1 MINTIYTDGGCYNTG
16 DKKGMGSFAYLS
28 PVSFQSGCV
37 KVICGRLEN
46 TTNNRAEMI
55 AIIQAIKSNKLQKH
69 IITDSGYV
77 VKGLYNP
84 SYLSKWLQN
93 GWVTSAKKPVL
104 NKDLWRKLHR
114 LGWHYQF
121 TLEVMKGHNK
131 DKDKEKAF
139 WNNICDR
146 VCTYVLQNEDKFELG
161 YTYTAYYD
169 FVTQKISLGIDMA
182 ERIDD

>member
-104 NKDLWRKLHR
+104 NKDL
-114 LGWHYQF
+114 
-121 TLEVMKGHNK
+121 
-131 DKDKEKAF
+131 
-139 WNNICDR
+139 
-146 VCTYVLQNEDKFELG
+146 
-161 YTYTAYYD
+161 
-169 FVTQKISLGIDMA
+169 
-182 ERIDD
+182 